1 MDFTIKTKIKAS
13 AKELYTTWLDSTG
26 HSKMTGGE
34 ASVSDQVGDHF
45 TAWDGYIKGKN
56 LVLDPHKRIVQ
67 TWRTTQFKEHEPDSQ
82 IVLQFEELDEVTEM
96 TLLHRNLPESGG
108 HYKQG
113 WVDHYF
119 DPMKAYFE
127 K

>member
-1 MDFTIKTKIKAS
+1 MEFTIKTVIKAR
-13 AKELYTTWLDSTG
+13 AKDLYTSWLDSTG
-26 HSKMTGGE
+26 HSEMTGGQ
-34 ASVSDQVGDHF
+34 ATVSDQVGDHF
-45 TAWDGYIKGKN
+45 TAWDGYITGKN
-56 LVLDPHKRIVQ
+56 LVLDPNKRIVQ
-67 TWRTTQFKEHEPDSQ
+67 AWRTTQFKQHEPDSQ
-82 IVLQFEELDEVTEM
+82 IVVQFKELDEVTEI